1 MKKRNQK
8 RILRIEPFFSL
19 TSGQNGS
26 SGLHFVLS
34 FVLGVALCALQ
45 WTGQKSETFHRH
57 FIAVSDRVAGDCKV
71 LIVLCI
77 CILFAMWIKKASLLF
92 IYIYIKV
99 CYDAHSS
106 QPFKMLINLYIAL
119 FFNIS
124 YGNYL
129 NFI

>member
-8 RILRIEPFFSL
+8 RILRIEPL
-19 TSGQNGS
+19 LALNQWTNGS

-34 FVLGVALCALQ
+34 FVLGVALCVLQ

-92 IYIYIKV
+92 IYIYILRYV
-99 CYDAHSS
+99 MMPILPNLLRCSS
-106 QPFKMLINLYIAL
+106 ICILRYFSTLAKEII
-119 FFNIS
+119 
-124 YGNYL
+124 
-129 NFI
+129 